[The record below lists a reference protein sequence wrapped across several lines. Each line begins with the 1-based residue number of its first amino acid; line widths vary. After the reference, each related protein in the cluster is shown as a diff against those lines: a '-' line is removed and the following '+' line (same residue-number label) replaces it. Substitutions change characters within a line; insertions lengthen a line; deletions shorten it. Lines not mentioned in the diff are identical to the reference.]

1 MTLCI
6 VMALVSAEAT
16 FNTGAIVSRKSRTF
30 SSNGRPDW
38 AARIERLRD
47 RLQFSQTELARKL
60 HVSAMAISRWER
72 GVNEP
77 PSHSYIALGKLAG
90 IDGCWYF
97 WERAGITKADARR
110 MLD

>member
-1 MTLCI
+1 
-6 VMALVSAEAT
+6 
-16 FNTGAIVSRKSRTF
+16 VSRPLHTI
-30 SSNGRPDW
+30 SNGRPDW

-47 RLQFSQTELARKL
+47 RLQLSQTELARKL

-90 IDGCWYF
+90 NDGCWYF
-97 WERAGITKADARR
+97 WERAGITKSDVRR
-110 MLD
+110 VLS

>member
-1 MTLCI
+1 MT
-6 VMALVSAEAT
+6 
-16 FNTGAIVSRKSRTF
+16 RKQRIF
-30 SSNGRPDW
+30 SNGRPDW